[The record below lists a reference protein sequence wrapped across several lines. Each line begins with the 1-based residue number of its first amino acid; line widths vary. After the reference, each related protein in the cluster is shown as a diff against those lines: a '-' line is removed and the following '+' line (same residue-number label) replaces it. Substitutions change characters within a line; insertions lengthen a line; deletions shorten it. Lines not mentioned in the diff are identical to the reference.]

1 MPDRIIR
8 TVHGPT
14 GGLLVVIGVYL
25 AGLGVQWLLS
35 PSTSRAAGV
44 EWINDNRYIPVDG
57 LTSDHVA
64 WWWIIGGAITLIG
77 GLTSNQPFAE
87 RAAIAAGI
95 FFPAI
100 VAALFVGAWIDGSAP
115 HGITT
120 AWSYTLPS
128 VLVAWQVSRERK
140 RVETGEHIHTSTMP
154 CVKE

>member
-14 GGLLVVIGVYL
+14 GGLLVVIGTYL
-25 AGLGVQWLLS
+25 VGLGVQWLAS
-35 PSTSRAAGV
+35 PSSSRAAGV
-44 EWINDNRYIPVDG
+44 EWINENRYIPVDG

-64 WWWIIGGAITLIG
+64 WWWIIGGTITLIG
-77 GLTSNQPFAE
+77 GLTSNQPLAE

-100 VAALFVGAWIDGSAP
+100 IAALFVGAWIDGSAS

-128 VLVAWQVSRERK
+128 VLVAWQVSRERR
-140 RVETGEHIHTSTMP
+140 RVEAGEHIHTSTIP

>member
-25 AGLGVQWLLS
+25 AGLGIQWLAS
-35 PSTSRAAGV
+35 PSSSRAAGV
-44 EWINDNRYIPVDG
+44 EWINKNPHVPVDG

-77 GLTSNQPFAE
+77 GLASNQPFAE

-100 VAALFVGAWIDGSAP
+100 VAALFVGAWIDGSAS

-128 VLVAWQVSRERK
+128 VIVAWQVSRERK

>member
-8 TVHGPT
+8 SVHGPT
-14 GGLLVVIGVYL
+14 GGLLVVIGTYL
-25 AGLGVQWLLS
+25 AGLGIQWLAS
-35 PSTSRAAGV
+35 PSNSRAAGV

-64 WWWIIGGAITLIG
+64 WWWIIGGTITLIG

-128 VLVAWQVSRERK
+128 VLVAC
-140 RVETGEHIHTSTMP
+140 RVVCLVRCGA
-154 CVKE
+154 CRVRWRWRRGRF

>member
-25 AGLGVQWLLS
+25 AGLGIQWLAS
-35 PSTSRAAGV
+35 PSSSRAAGV
-44 EWINDNRYIPVDG
+44 EWINENRYIPVDG

-77 GLTSNQPFAE
+77 GLTSNQPLAE

-100 VAALFVGAWIDGSAP
+100 VAALFVGAWIDGSAS

-128 VLVAWQVSRERK
+128 VLVAWQVSRER
-140 RVETGEHIHTSTMP
+140 RQVEAGEHIHTSTVP

>member
-14 GGLLVVIGVYL
+14 GGLLVVIGTYL
-25 AGLGVQWLLS
+25 AGLGIQWLAS
-35 PSTSRAAGV
+35 PSNSRAAGV
-44 EWINDNRYIPVDG
+44 EWLNENRYIPVDG

-77 GLTSNQPFAE
+77 GLASNQPLAE

-154 CVKE
+154 SVKE